1 MFTIKLLHGWRLW
14 TAEMEDNES
23 VYRLLN
29 YFFRCFLLQFGAQFN
44 SKVFSIAFATVKF
57 KQGISV

>member
-1 MFTIKLLHGWRLW
+1 
-14 TAEMEDNES
+14 MEDNES

-29 YFFRCFLLQFGAQFN
+29 YFFHCFLLQFGAQFN

-57 KQGISV
+57 KQGVSV